1 LNIIHRIVLVGALLA
16 PAAASMAAPPPTFGI
31 EIGNALLCIDQLD
44 NKYFYDYLSASF
56 GKPYK
61 VDAGAYW
68 FKTPGA
74 SLWGVNVTDVLVN
87 DPESPAVFI
96 GAILMSNPFALSKA
110 ISTAVGVRFTPQDGS
125 EYPLR
130 QSRSGS
136 IIAYANNN
144 AKMYCAKSKYLV
156 PGMR

>member
-1 LNIIHRIVLVGALLA
+1 LKTIHRIVLASALLA
-16 PAAASMAAPPPTFGI
+16 PGAVSLAKPAPTFGV
-31 EIGNALLCIDQLD
+31 EVGNALLCIDQVD

-87 DPESPAVFI
+87 DPSSPAAFI
-96 GAILMSNPFALSKA
+96 GAVFQSNPFALTKA
-110 ISTAVGVRFTPQDGS
+110 INAAIGINFTPQDNS
-125 EYPLR
+125 AYPLR
-130 QSRSGS
+130 QSRAGS